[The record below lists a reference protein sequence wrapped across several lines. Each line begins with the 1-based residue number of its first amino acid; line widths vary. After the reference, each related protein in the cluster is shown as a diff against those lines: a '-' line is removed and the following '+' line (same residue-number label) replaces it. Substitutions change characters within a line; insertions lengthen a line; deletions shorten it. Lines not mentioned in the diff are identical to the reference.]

1 MGLDQYLKVAKY
13 ISGTMFDTEDDQ
25 KLYKKITKA
34 TNVKPDTN
42 CQYVVVEYNVAY
54 WRKANAI
61 HAWFVK
67 NVQNGQDNCQKTYV
81 SREQLQKLVD
91 DCAAVLS
98 GQKFADDTLP
108 TQSGFFFGSTEYDE
122 YYKRDLQ
129 YTVDKLTEI
138 LHDDSVVGSF
148 YYQASW

>member
-1 MGLDQYLKVAKY
+1 MGLDQYLKVKKY
-13 ISGTMFDTEDDQ
+13 VFGTKFDTENDQ
-25 KLYKKITKA
+25 KTYKKITKA
-34 TNVKPDTN
+34 AAIQPDINT
-42 CQYVVVEYNVAY
+42 QYVTVEYNIAY

-67 NVQNGQDNCQKTYV
+67 NVQNGKDECQKSFVT
-81 SREQLQKLVD
+81 REQLQKLID
-91 DCAAVLS
+91 DCKSVLS
-98 GQKFADDTLP
+98 GENFADDTLP

-138 LHDDSVVGSF
+138 LQDASITDGF